1 MGASVIP
8 ATGSGSDNWTLISSV
23 SPTASATSVAFTSIS
38 GYKKLL
44 LRVVDPNTSATATF
58 SLTFN
63 SDSGANYSYAANST
77 STSGGT
83 SYPYSTVDTNNTSIP
98 LGGPSAYGNT
108 VSAFILINETNT
120 AGMKTL
126 SGGAAWTIDSIGGA
140 GTPNLTGQYYA
151 SAAIT
156 TVTFS
161 TSSAFTGA
169 GTVAL
174 YGVLA

>member
-8 ATGSGSDNWTLISSV
+8 STGSGSDNWVLISSV
-23 SPTASATSVAFTSIS
+23 SPTSLASSVAFTSIA

-44 LRVVDPNTSATATF
+44 LKVVEPNTSATATF
-58 SLTFN
+58 TLRFN

-77 STSGGT
+77 STTGGT
-83 SYPYSTVDTNNTSIP
+83 SYPYSTGDTNATSIP
-98 LGGPSAYGNT
+98 LGSGAYGNT
-108 VSAFILINETNT
+108 VSAFILINEANTTNV
-120 AGMKTL
+120 KTF
-126 SGGAAWTIDSIGGA
+126 SGAATWTVDSIGGA

-156 TVTFS
+156 TVTFL
-161 TSSAFTGA
+161 TSSAFTSA

>member
-23 SPTASATSVAFTSIS
+23 SPTASASSVAFTSIS

-58 SLTFN
+58 SLRFN

-83 SYPYSTVDTNNTSIP
+83 SYPYSTADTNNTSIP
-98 LGGPSAYGNT
+98 LGSGAFGST